1 MIHNLA
7 WFDNSKTNESYGL
20 VVFQLQQI
28 VISEE
33 FQIKMTVIVI
43 FGLRSSYKIENLYV
57 FG

>member
-7 WFDNSKTNESYGL
+7 WFDNHITNESYGL

-33 FQIKMTVIVI
+33 LTIPNQNDCNRYLWTT
-43 FGLRSSYKIENLYV
+43 
-57 FG
+57 